1 MAEAVVT
8 QRWRNRLL
16 YVGFALLFVFGRLL
30 PLDAGPGG
38 WRGPDLILLLTY
50 CWALRRPEAV
60 PVGLVAVVVLM
71 TDVLFMRPLG
81 LWTACVILGL
91 EFLRARES
99 LSRDLPFLG
108 EWLMVG
114 ATILAVAVLNAVIL
128 SIFVVIRPGLGQVL
142 IQTIVTILA
151 YPLVA
156 LFSSS
161 VLGFRKVTPGAVDQ
175 LGRRL

>member
-1 MAEAVVT
+1 MAEVVVT
-8 QRWRNRLL
+8 RRWRNRLL
-16 YVGFALLFVFGRLL
+16 YVGVAFCVVFGRLL

-38 WRGPDLILLLTY
+38 WPGPDLILLMTY
-50 CWALRRPEAV
+50 ALVLRRPTAV
-60 PVGLVAVVVLM
+60 PVLLVAAVVLM

-114 ATILAVAVLNAVIL
+114 ATILAITVLNALILALFAVIQ
-128 SIFVVIRPGLGQVL
+128 PTLGQVL
-142 IQTIVTILA
+142 MQTIVTVLA
-151 YPLVA
+151 YPVA
-156 LFSSS
+156 VLFASKG
-161 VLGFRKVTPGAVDQ
+161 LGLKKMAPGAVDQ
-175 LGRRL
+175 LGHRL